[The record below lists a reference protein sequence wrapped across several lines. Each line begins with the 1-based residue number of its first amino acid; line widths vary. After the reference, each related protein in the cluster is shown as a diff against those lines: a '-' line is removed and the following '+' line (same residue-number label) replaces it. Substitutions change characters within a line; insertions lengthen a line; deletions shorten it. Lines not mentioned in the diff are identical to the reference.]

1 MTNFTPTFDANPFE
15 GMLDNL
21 YDSRDQDLIR
31 YSLPEIL
38 FVVLISSLCGCNK
51 LTLMIVFANE
61 KLDWFRKYYPYKY
74 GIPSHDTLN
83 RVLGMIDKK
92 EFEKLFISWACSHF
106 KVSANALLHIDGKRL
121 NGSADKLA
129 QSKKRNEGGAY
140 AEIIVNV
147 YASAEGIVVGHN
159 DVSDKRDEIKGASQ
173 LLDWLEVN
181 GCCITGDANF
191 CRKNLVEKMVSKG
204 ADYLLAL
211 KAHLPT
217 ILNATKTCFKEKLT
231 ETESFQTEETGHG
244 RYEKRTYK
252 VLTAESLPEIATT
265 YFKKL
270 ATITEV
276 HRIRLVKRTGKRSEE
291 THYYVSSLD
300 EPVEQLADKIRKHWS
315 IENNLHHRLDVSF
328 GEDASRV
335 RTKNAASNLSLV
347 RKVSVNLLA
356 KDSSKGALKHKQM
369 RLALSDEKRDNLLH
383 KIMMR

>member
-1 MTNFTPTFDANPFE
+1 MTDFTPPFDANPFE
-15 GMLDNL
+15 DMLDNL
-21 YDSRDQDLIR
+21 PDGRNQDLIL

-38 FVVLISSLCGCNK
+38 FAVLVSSLCGCNK
-51 LTLMIVFANE
+51 LTLMIVFAGE
-61 KLDWFRKYYPYKY
+61 KLEWFRKYYPYKH
-74 GIPSHDTLN
+74 GIPSHDTLS

-106 KVSANALLHIDGKRL
+106 KISPDALLHIDGKRL

-147 YASAEGIVVGHN
+147 YASAQGIVVGHN
-159 DVSDKRDEIKGASQ
+159 DVSEKRDEIKGASQ
-173 LLDWLEVN
+173 LLDWMDVE

-204 ADYLLAL
+204 ADYLVAL

-217 ILNATKTCFKEKLT
+217 ILNATQNCFQDKQT
-231 ETESFQTEETGHG
+231 ETQSFQTEETGHG
-244 RYEKRTYK
+244 RYEKRTYR
-252 VLTAESLPEIATT
+252 VLTAEFLPDIATS

-270 ATITEV
+270 GTITEV

-300 EPVEQLADKIRKHWS
+300 ESVEQLAHKIRQHWS

-347 RKVSVNLLA
+347 RKVCVNLLA
-356 KDSSKGALKHKQM
+356 MDSSKGALKHKQM
-369 RLALSDEKRDNLLH
+369 RLALSDEKREKLLT